1 MERCVAGVRMRC
13 ASLGA
18 ADTILR
24 ATFSIMW
31 IRRGKKIWQKT
42 NWKKKLIIPRKTA
55 YASKNGSGF
64 LCWQVLYCAALGE

>member
-24 ATFSIMW
+24 ATFSIM
-31 IRRGKKIWQKT
+31 IRRGKKFG
-42 NWKKKLIIPRKTA
+42 KKQTGK
-55 YASKNGSGF
+55 KNS
-64 LCWQVLYCAALGE
+64 